1 MLKTGND
8 SGKFLKLVEEEYRR
22 LFTWL

>member
-8 SGKFLKLVEEEYRR
+8 SGQFLKLVEEEYRR